1 MPFVRVGKTKFLI
14 KQLLILTPLSLSGLF
29 LATQLFT
36 SVSSSSRNQ
45 NAPSVASAPATAS
58 SPVAAR
64 RGSSP
69 APSART
75 GTPLSGTD
83 PGDPFGGGN
92 PGGAPTGPVGAVP
105 VDGGLS
111 LLLAAGLGYGAKK
124 AYDYRKI
131 LQGKV

>member
-1 MPFVRVGKTKFLI
+1 MPFVRVVKTNLI
-14 KQLLILTPLSLSGLF
+14 KQLLILTPLSLSGIF

-45 NAPSVASAPATAS
+45 NAPEVAS
-58 SPVAAR
+58 SPVTSSAPAAGR
-64 RGSSP
+64 RSAP

-92 PGGAPTGPVGAVP
+92 PGGNSPAGAVP

-111 LLLAAGLGYGAKK
+111 LLLAAGLGFGVKK
-124 AYDYRKI
+124 ANDYRKSR
-131 LQGKV
+131 KFES